1 MIKRVAW
8 LVAMTVLS
16 ISLYTIVISRDQ
28 SKTEDVILGGSASVY
43 VGAEQISM
51 SDPNAEAVVEDDGLD
66 WPDIDITQ
74 AQYSLVNADN
84 LLSSAFYPDLAVK
97 WDGTPEE
104 YQELDD
110 TARMNLPIDPI
121 YGTKYQAFDASA
133 KPYLDKMLQDME
145 ALGFTPYIASSYRT
159 YSYQAQLYNT
169 KAFGI
174 FMEMGYTNSDY
185 NKYVE
190 DPESEVYKAYQI
202 AAEKAK
208 KYTAAPGS
216 SEHQLGLAVDI
227 WDTQRQKV
235 SSYSHMNE
243 EFRNWLEE
251 HAWEY
256 GFIQRYPSKKCLRTG
271 WDEPW
276 HYRYVGEDVA
286 KFIKDN
292 DMCYEEFYVHYSPNA
307 NV

>member
-1 MIKRVAW
+1 MIKRVLW
-8 LVAMTVLS
+8 LMTMVVLGAALYMIVVA
-16 ISLYTIVISRDQ
+16 RDAA
-28 SKTEDVILGGSASVY
+28 KTDDVILGGSSSVF
-43 VGAEQISM
+43 VGAEQISYT
-51 SDPNAEAVVEDDGLD
+51 DPNAETVVFDDGLD

-74 AQYSLVNADN
+74 AQYSLVNAKN
-84 LLSSAFYPDLAVK
+84 LLSSAYQPDLAVK
-97 WDGTPEE
+97 WEGTQEE
-104 YQELDD
+104 YDKLSEKEL
-110 TARMNLPIDPI
+110 ANLPIVPI
-121 YGTKYQAFDASA
+121 YGTRYQAFDAGA
-133 KPYLDKMLQDME
+133 KPYLDQMLQDME
-145 ALGFTPYIASSYRT
+145 TLGFTPYIASSYRT

-174 FMEMGYTNSDY
+174 FMEMGYTNADY
-185 NKYVE
+185 ARDFE
-190 DPESEVYKAYQI
+190 DTESEVYKAYQI

-235 SSYSHMNE
+235 SSYTDMNE
-243 EFRNWLEE
+243 DFRNWLEE

-276 HYRYVGEDVA
+276 HYRYVGVDVA

-292 DMCYEEFYVHYSPNA
+292 DICYEEFYLHYSPDA
-307 NV
+307 DV